1 MNCLSHRNVLA
12 TILLLLSSVSALA
25 QSTPD
30 VLIVDLYLNQ
40 QSLGDTFVLRDQD
53 GNFFVEEA
61 VLSEWQII
69 KPWPEPELFRGVSY
83 YGLHH
88 FPGADSEF
96 VARRMELQVS
106 MSPSLM
112 PFREIDLSAK
122 EAKPYIEDFGA
133 YVDYD
138 LNWLSQEADN
148 SKSIYALLRP
158 VVFGEFG
165 NVSANLG
172 YHRQS
177 DDRAY
182 PNTGREGLNVHSLTY
197 TRDDPSRLRSIQIGD
212 IISNAG
218 TQGRSLR
225 IGGIQ
230 IATNFATQPTF
241 VTYPLPS
248 FYGETSVPSALDIY
262 VNGQLRRTTEVQAG
276 QYVLD
281 DIPVVNGSGQMQVI
295 ARDAL
300 GRQQI
305 YSQDF
310 YVSSDLLREG
320 LSEYSF
326 NLGALRENFGIE
338 NFRYGELAGTANYR
352 YGLRD
357 DMTIEGHG
365 EFSKDIVMI
374 GGAAHYAVKNGGTL
388 KGGLGLSNGAD
399 GFGGRWQLGF
409 RQISEFLNYNLEVTG
424 VTRNFDQVSS
434 YSDIPKLQLVASAG
448 KNYYEFGTFGMSL
461 IHQSFWEKT
470 KRTLVSANH
479 SKTFR
484 NFLSLSTYVSYVS
497 AEEDDVAVGIRFS
510 MPFGDKYNAYGGLSA
525 SKSDSSLETV
535 VRRNMPIGSGYGY
548 HVGVGL
554 AENNLIN
561 AGIMAQSEYGTYM
574 VDVRNTE
581 ASGSVWQAGT
591 HGSVAVLSGITKFSR
606 RIRDAF
612 AVVNVGGLEGVR
624 VYAENQEIGRTDKNG
639 KLFVPGLQPYY
650 KNQLRIE
657 VDDLPLNASIGNTHA
672 DTMPFYRSGVVINFD
687 VRVSNNVT
695 FRALLPDGSPVPEGA
710 TVRVQYP
717 DKRFPVGL
725 EGKVY
730 LEGIDRSSLIEIL
743 WNDVSCELDV
753 PFASGTAVIEK
764 MGDILCEPVLVH

>member
-1 MNCLSHRNVLA
+1 MVSGRWSMNCLSHRNVVT

-69 KPWPEPELFRGVSY
+69 KPWPEPELFRGLNY

-106 MSPSLM
+106 MPPSLM

-320 LSEYSF
+320 
-326 NLGALRENFGIE
+326 N
-338 NFRYGELAGTANYR
+338 
-352 YGLRD
+352 
-357 DMTIEGHG
+357 
-365 EFSKDIVMI
+365 KV
-374 GGAAHYAVKNGGTL
+374 L
-388 KGGLGLSNGAD
+388 K
-399 GFGGRWQLGF
+399 
-409 RQISEFLNYNLEVTG
+409 
-424 VTRNFDQVSS
+424 
-434 YSDIPKLQLVASAG
+434 
-448 KNYYEFGTFGMSL
+448 
-461 IHQSFWEKT
+461 
-470 KRTLVSANH
+470 
-479 SKTFR
+479 
-484 NFLSLSTYVSYVS
+484 
-497 AEEDDVAVGIRFS
+497 
-510 MPFGDKYNAYGGLSA
+510 
-525 SKSDSSLETV
+525 
-535 VRRNMPIGSGYGY
+535 
-548 HVGVGL
+548 
-554 AENNLIN
+554 
-561 AGIMAQSEYGTYM
+561 
-574 VDVRNTE
+574 
-581 ASGSVWQAGT
+581 
-591 HGSVAVLSGITKFSR
+591 
-606 RIRDAF
+606 
-612 AVVNVGGLEGVR
+612 
-624 VYAENQEIGRTDKNG
+624 
-639 KLFVPGLQPYY
+639 
-650 KNQLRIE
+650 
-657 VDDLPLNASIGNTHA
+657 
-672 DTMPFYRSGVVINFD
+672 
-687 VRVSNNVT
+687 
-695 FRALLPDGSPVPEGA
+695 
-710 TVRVQYP
+710 
-717 DKRFPVGL
+717 
-725 EGKVY
+725 
-730 LEGIDRSSLIEIL
+730 
-743 WNDVSCELDV
+743 
-753 PFASGTAVIEK
+753 
-764 MGDILCEPVLVH
+764 